1 MHRTPAILI
10 ADDDEQALSIL
21 EQILRGQGYDV
32 FAYREGATARD
43 AVFEEKPD
51 LVIVDNYMPGMS
63 GIEVCR
69 EVKQHRD
76 TRMIPVIML
85 TGYSESQ
92 EKLEAIEAGVDDF
105 VNKPFKVMEL
115 TTRIKSL
122 LRVKFMNEEIDSA
135 EGVIFALAGAIE
147 AKDAYTQGH
156 TERVSQLALG
166 VGHLLGLSE
175 EDENALYKGGILH
188 DIGKIAIPD
197 AILNKP
203 GRLSDDEM
211 ITIRTHPDRGE
222 RICKPL
228 NSMKSALSVI
238 RYHHERLDG
247 SGYPDHLSGNQIP
260 VIARIMAIVDIY
272 DALTSARAYRAALP
286 QSQAFSILD
295 EEAARGWWDTTILSE
310 FKRIVAAP

>member
-10 ADDDEQALSIL
+10 ADDDAQALTIL

-32 FAYREGATARD
+32 FAYHEGAA
-43 AVFEEKPD
+43 ACHAIFEEKPD
-51 LVIVDNYMPGMS
+51 LIIVDNYMPGMS
-63 GIEVCR
+63 GIDVCR
-69 EVKQHRD
+69 EVKSHRE
-76 TRMIPVIML
+76 TRMIPIIML

-105 VNKPFKVMEL
+105 VSKPFKVMEL

-122 LRVKFMNEEIDSA
+122 LRVKFIYEELDSA

-166 VGHLLGLSE
+166 VAHYLGLSE

-203 GRLSDDEM
+203 GRLTEEEFV
-211 ITIRTHPDRGE
+211 TIRTHPDRGE

-228 NSMKSALSVI
+228 NSIKSALTVI
-238 RYHHERLDG
+238 RFHHERMDG

-286 QSQAFSILD
+286 QSQAFAIL
-295 EEAARGWWDTTILSE
+295 EAEAAKGWWDTTILAE
-310 FKRIVAAP
+310 FKRIIAAP